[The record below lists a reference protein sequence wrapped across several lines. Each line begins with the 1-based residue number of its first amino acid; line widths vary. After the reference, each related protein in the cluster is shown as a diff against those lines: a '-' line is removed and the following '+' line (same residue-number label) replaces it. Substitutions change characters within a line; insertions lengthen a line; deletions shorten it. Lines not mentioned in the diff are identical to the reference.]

1 MEGVDHIIIKVS
13 KRKIKIIGIILVSLI
28 VLFTSLTYAYGKIN
42 MSAAVAGWFAT
53 EQIDN
58 TNLSITTNM
67 TVWVNGTQF
76 VKCEANKNLIRENSY
91 NSY

>member
-1 MEGVDHIIIKVS
+1 MQGADFIIIKAS

-28 VLFTSLTYAYGKIN
+28 VLLTSLTYAYGKIN
-42 MSAAVAGWFAT
+42 MSAAVAGWFTT

-76 VKCEANKNLIRENSY
+76 IKCENYKNLNAEDIY